1 MFGGRRLTYRTVTF
15 RCADPGDWGCDEGGD
30 PVTPGGK
37 LVADQIAL
45 SLAQRGA
52 RVSDVEQHEY
62 YGWAFSSHIGRDSFY
77 QVVNAPDNDVF
88 LTIQMERYL
97 LGRLLLRR
105 PRLAFD
111 GYCALVEAT
120 LNSIPSVSKVRWKE
134 YTT

>member
-1 MFGGRRLTYRTVTF
+1 
-15 RCADPGDWGCDEGGD
+15 
-30 PVTPGGK
+30 

-62 YGWAFSSHIGRDSFY
+62 YGWAFSSHFGRDSFY

>member
-1 MFGGRRLTYRTVTF
+1 
-15 RCADPGDWGCDEGGD
+15 
-30 PVTPGGK
+30 

-45 SLAQRGA
+45 SLVQRGA

-62 YGWAFSSHIGRDSFY
+62 YGWGFSSHIGRDSFY

-88 LTIQMERYL
+88 LTIQMDRYL

-111 GYCALVEAT
+111 GYCALVEAA
-120 LNSIPSVSKVRWKE
+120 LNSISSVSDVRWKE
-134 YTT
+134 STDLGDGGAA